1 MLMVLSLYKVS
12 SAEVP
17 ANAPGTL
24 VDLLGGGMAS
34 MYCCFFELSFRDIK
48 PTTLSPLPQTPR
60 PTRVHRNQI
69 LACESE
75 SLRANRPRIY
85 PRLSRKPMSQMTWG
99 CYTAEHEYGEV

>member
-1 MLMVLSLYKVS
+1 MVLSLYKVS
-12 SAEVP
+12 SAQVP

-48 PTTLSPLPQTPR
+48 PTTLSPLPRTPR
-60 PTRVHRNQI
+60 PARVHRNQI

-75 SLRANRPRIY
+75 SLRAN
-85 PRLSRKPMSQMTWG
+85 RLSRKPMSQMTWG